1 MNEYQPTST
10 TDYAAQVDECVREN
24 PTRSLLIAA
33 GIGLA
38 IGVAV
43 RALQPRSTSS
53 RASRLLED
61 LQERLHDLTD
71 RATSLANN
79 GSSLVADGVDRV
91 RGLRF
96 DRKVNSLSQRVRNL
110 FN

>member
-1 MNEYQPTST
+1 MNEYQPTPT
-10 TDYAAQVDECVREN
+10 TDYAAQVDDCVREN

-43 RALQPRSTSS
+43 RAMRPRSASS

-61 LQERLHDLTD
+61 LQDRLHDLSD
-71 RATSLANN
+71 RASSLANN
-79 GSSLVADGVDRV
+79 GGGLVSDGVDRV
-91 RGLRF
+91 RDLHL
-96 DRKVNSLSQRVRNL
+96 DHKLNSLGQRVRNL

>member
-1 MNEYQPTST
+1 MNQYPSTHT
-10 TDYAAQVDECVREN
+10 TDYAAQVDDCVREN

-43 RALQPRSTSS
+43 RAMQPRSTSS

-61 LQERLHDLTD
+61 LQDRLHELSD
-71 RATSLANN
+71 RASSLANN
-79 GSSLVADGVDRV
+79 GSGLVADGVDRV
-91 RGLRF
+91 RDLRL
-96 DRKVNSLSQRVRNL
+96 DRKLNSLSRRVRSL

>member
-1 MNEYQPTST
+1 MNEYQPTRT
-10 TDYAAQVDECVREN
+10 MDYAAQVDDCLREN

-33 GIGLA
+33 GVGLV

-43 RALQPRSTSS
+43 RAMQPRSASS

-61 LQERLHDLTD
+61 LQYRLHDLTD
-71 RATSLANN
+71 RASSLANN
-79 GSSLVADGVDRV
+79 GSGLVADGLDRV
-91 RGLRF
+91 RDLRL
-96 DRKVNSLSQRVRNL
+96 DHKLNSISQRVRNL